1 MIRHL
6 HSSIQSIYGTA
17 IIFCQLLLFI
27 NLPMQEGQQNRQL
40 VPGKPIVRDLAG
52 VESHSYQ
59 MPLAVDQYVRVV
71 IDQRGIDVVVKLIGP
86 DGKQVNE
93 FDSDSRVQGQ
103 EIASWVSEKAGTYR
117 LEVSAKNK
125 VSPSG
130 QYVIQAV
137 ILRVAKEDERS
148 LDEAGNML
156 TESRKLFLAGKY
168 DNAIPLLE
176 KVREIREKVLGAE
189 HPETGY
195 ALNELARL
203 YLAKGDLAQ
212 ALIFRAGANYVD
224 ERNLNLTAGTKRKKF
239 EDLELF
245 KKRTD
250 ITLSLQ
256 YLATADDQQIL
267 DLTFTTLLRRKA
279 RELDATIDTLD
290 SLRRQA
296 QDKEPFERLA
306 DARMQL
312 AELRTKEPDKYGPES
327 FRQRVKPLEDKVDE
341 IEAELSAR
349 SAIFRANTRPVTL
362 DAIRAELPSDA
373 ALVEFAYFIPVDLK
387 TEKAKPPRYLAYVLA
402 ARGNAKWTD
411 LGEAAIIDQAVNL
424 WREALHNPNRP
435 DVNQLGR
442 TVDEKVMQP
451 VRSLLGNTRRLM
463 IAPDGSLNLIPFAAL
478 VDEKNQYLIERYS
491 ISYLTTGRD
500 LLRLQTPQPSKGDT
514 LVLADPDFGSKPE
527 KDPAQLFFR
536 PLHATAQ
543 EALAIKDLFPSASV
557 LQAGEAAE
565 SALKQARGPRI
576 LHIATRSFFFENQ
589 DAASAEGSPSIV
601 SSTRNADSEASKS
614 NPFTVQFEATPAIE
628 IAEGKV
634 KALSA
639 RGVDAYVVKGSV
651 KGKGDFYRVRAGNF
665 PNVAEAQKYGAELQK
680 KGVITEFFVTRYEE
694 PPRPLPVAE
703 SLPNPELSK
712 FAAQIKNPLLR
723 AGLALAGANQS
734 GLGKSGG
741 DEGLLTAME
750 TAYLDLSGTKL
761 VVLTSC
767 DTGVGEMKDGEG
779 FQGLRRALVIAG
791 SESQVISLW
800 PISDEAVKDVLVP
813 YYKTLQQGVGRSEG
827 LRQAQL
833 RMVRGRKELHHPFF
847 WAALLPSGEW
857 ANLEGSRQ

>member
-1 MIRHL
+1 MIRRL
-6 HSSIQSIYGTA
+6 HSSIQSIHATA
-17 IIFCQLLLFI
+17 IVFCHLLLFI
-27 NLPMQEGQQNRQL
+27 NLPMQDGQQNKPL

-52 VESHSYQ
+52 IESHSYQ
-59 MPLAVDQYVRVV
+59 MSLTVGQYVRVV
-71 IDQRGIDVVVKLIGP
+71 VDQRGIDVVVKLIGP

-125 VSPSG
+125 VTASG

-148 LDEAGNML
+148 LDEAGNL
-156 TESRKLFLAGKY
+156 ITESRRLFLAGKY
-168 DNAIPLLE
+168 DDAIPLIE
-176 KVREIREKVLGAE
+176 RVREIREKVLGAE

-195 ALNELARL
+195 AFNELARL
-203 YLAKGDLAQ
+203 YLAKGDISH

-224 ERNLNLTAGTKRKKF
+224 ERNLNLIAGSKRQKY
-239 EDLELF
+239 EDLDLF
-245 KKRTD
+245 KRRTD

-256 YLATADDQQIL
+256 YLAAADDQQTL

-279 RELDATIDTLD
+279 RELDATIDTVDL
-290 SLRRQA
+290 LRRQA
-296 QDKEPFERLA
+296 QDQEPFERLA
-306 DARMQL
+306 DARTQL
-312 AELRTKEPDKYGPES
+312 AELRAKEPDKYGFGS
-327 FRQRVKPLEDKVDE
+327 FRERVKPLEDKVNE
-341 IEAELSAR
+341 IEAELSTR
-349 SAIFRANTRPVTL
+349 SAGFRANTRPVTL

-387 TEKAKPPRYLAYVLA
+387 TEKTRPPRYLAYVLA
-402 ARGNAKWTD
+402 GRGNAKWTD

-435 DVNQLGR
+435 DVNQLAR

-451 VRSLLGNTRRLM
+451 VRSLLGNTRRLL
-463 IAPDGSLNLIPFAAL
+463 IAPDESLNLVPFAAL

-500 LLRLQTPQPSKGDT
+500 LLRLQTPQPSRGDT
-514 LVLADPDFGSKPE
+514 LVLADPDFGSEPRE
-527 KDPAQLFFR
+527 KDPAHLFFR
-536 PLHATAQ
+536 PLHAPAE
-543 EALAIKDLFPSASV
+543 EALAIKDVFPSASV
-557 LQAGEAAE
+557 LQAGAAAE
-565 SALKQARGPRI
+565 KALKLAHGPRI
-576 LHIATRSFFFENQ
+576 LHIATRSFFLENQ
-589 DAASAEGSPSIV
+589 EAASAEGGPSIV
-601 SSTRNADSEASKS
+601 GSPRNADSDTSRPY
-614 NPFTVQFEATPAIE
+614 PFTVQFEATPAIE
-628 IAEGKV
+628 TAEEKV

-639 RGVDAYVVKGSV
+639 RGVDAYIVKGSV
-651 KGKGDFYRVRAGNF
+651 KGKGDFFRVRAGNF
-665 PNVAEAQKYGAELQK
+665 PNIGEAQKYGADLQK

-694 PPRPLPVAE
+694 PTRPLPVAE
-703 SLPNPELSK
+703 SHSNPELSK
-712 FAAQIKNPLLR
+712 VAAQVKNPLLR

-734 GLGKSGG
+734 GQGKSS
-741 DEGLLTAME
+741 DDDGLLTAME
-750 TAYLDLSGTKL
+750 TAYLDLFGTKV
-761 VVLTSC
+761 VVLPAC
-767 DTGVGEMKDGEG
+767 DTGAGEMKNGEE

-800 PISDEAVKDVLVP
+800 PISDEAAKDVLIP
-813 YYKTLQQGVGRSEG
+813 YYKALQQGVGRSEG

-847 WAALLPSGEW
+847 WAALIPSGEW
-857 ANLEGSRQ
+857 ANLDGQR